1 MLVGHIYF
9 WTQTP
14 IFLLVWFS
22 TFDLFVFLGI
32 LEAVVRTISMSVH
45 RIPAIMVGQVK
56 TLLTGSSASVHLVTM
71 TKSATATLTSVRPS
85 LVNMVPARMGWTP
98 TRVHVSLDLRVETV
112 TFRLTTAGT
121 TLASM
126 AEHVQVTWAIINAP
140 VPQVIQVSTWGF

>member
-45 RIPAIMVGQVK
+45 RIPAIMVGHVK

-85 LVNMVPARMGWTP
+85 LVNMVPARMG
-98 TRVHVSLDLRVETV
+98 
-112 TFRLTTAGT
+112 
-121 TLASM
+121 
-126 AEHVQVTWAIINAP
+126 
-140 VPQVIQVSTWGF
+140 